1 MLLSHYL
8 DCLDSDKVEISVD
21 QCARVIIVLCFVVL
35 ADF

>member
-21 QCARVIIVLCFVVL
+21 QCARVIIVKTN
-35 ADF
+35 